1 VGGGVLRGLSTGGV
15 PGETREGGLLRN
27 TLSRLLYL
35 YGSRTIQP
43 IFSEEPPMPRPPTSP
58 GDGRGRRPLVWM
70 PLMLSVLLLG
80 LLAGPLSGQV
90 SLGVHGVSATDAF
103 GGTQGVG
110 GRLAFSLPL
119 LPVDFMASAETFF
132 PDCGD
137 LDCSLRGV
145 SLDASMDLLPLP
157 VVRPYVTGGFT
168 IRRFDTGLGE
178 GTREARGLNAGAG
191 VNVGLAGLRLFGEG
205 RYEFFRAPE
214 RQTVFRLGILF
225 GG

>member
-1 VGGGVLRGLSTGGV
+1 
-15 PGETREGGLLRN
+15 
-27 TLSRLLYL
+27 
-35 YGSRTIQP
+35 
-43 IFSEEPPMPRPPTSP
+43 MHRPPTSP
-58 GDGRGRRPLVWM
+58 GDRQGGLPLVWM
-70 PLMLSVLLLG
+70 TLVWFVLLLG
-80 LLAGPLSGQV
+80 VPATQASGQL

-103 GGTQGVG
+103 GGTQGAG
-110 GRLAFSLPL
+110 GRVAFSLPL
-119 LPVDFMASAETFF
+119 LPVDFMVTAETFF

-168 IRRFDTGLGE
+168 VRRFDTGLGE

-205 RYEFFRAPE
+205 RYEFFSAPE
-214 RQTVFRLGILF
+214 RQTVVRLGVLF